1 MIYLVELGIFVIS
14 NKEEL
19 GADKMIKY
27 WKMRRENQVIIY
39 RIKEYLKEVASID
52 KYDPK
57 VEYEDI
63 SV

>member
-19 GADKMIKY
+19 GSDKMIKY